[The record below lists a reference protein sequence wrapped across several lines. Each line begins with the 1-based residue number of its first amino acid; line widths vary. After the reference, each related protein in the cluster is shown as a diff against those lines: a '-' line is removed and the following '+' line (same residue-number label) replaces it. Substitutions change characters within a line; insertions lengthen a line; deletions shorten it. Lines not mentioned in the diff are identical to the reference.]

1 MTMSQ
6 FHVLINTFVR
16 KVGFMIIRKPH
27 APYSIKKLFFRY
39 FLILLICTAAV
50 LIFYCSVFMYNNA
63 NQMSGTVESAMNW
76 CVYTLENEMQ
86 DVTLFE
92 QKLCYSDKSF
102 QLLTMKDLPDS
113 QKVMLQ
119 YNVSEMLNRQVSP
132 YECIFVFN
140 KDYSRSVFAYGSSLT
155 SYGPSYVYRL
165 KENSRNYWFQADKS
179 KLNTWVTFQ
188 SEGHTI
194 LMKAMNV
201 RDIYVCTTIDLDAFS
216 LSNNR
221 NSDDIELIYGFYDNT
236 QILSN
241 REYFINNKI
250 TLDDIKKDRNST
262 QFFSNNYIK
271 TSPIKGTDIQLCYI
285 YGSNDMWRLAQIT
298 VFAFIGI
305 AIVTCAIIIY
315 IFYFLKSIMLYP
327 LDQINATTM
336 HLEQNNADLFLAN
349 SDSNIIEYQ
358 NINHALA
365 NLINQKIVLST
376 ERERESYEKDHAKL
390 QYYYLQTRS
399 HFFVNCLKSLY
410 NMLTNKEYEKMQLMI
425 IAFSN
430 HLRYVFHDNLKLVS
444 LESELLEVNDYYK
457 IILLDRVSPLILNI
471 QVDESLNKYQVPSL
485 LIQTFLENTAKYNK
499 QSDKLLIFDIK
510 ITADSLNDVPVMQIH
525 LSDNGI
531 GYSQDMLEQL
541 NSSKNDIYSKEHV
554 GISNLKHRIALIYK
568 ANYQFAFYN
577 NPTGG
582 ACALIYLPLLDAPEE

>member
-1 MTMSQ
+1 MS
-6 FHVLINTFVR
+6 VR
-16 KVGFMIIRKPH
+16 KAN

-39 FLILLICTAAV
+39 FLILLISTAGV
-50 LIFYCSVFMYNNA
+50 LIFYCTVFMYNNA
-63 NQMSGTVESAMNW
+63 KQMSGTVESAMNW

-92 QKLCYSDKSF
+92 QKLCYTDKSF
-102 QLLTMKDLPDS
+102 QLLTMKNLTDS

-119 YNVSEMLNRQVSP
+119 YNVSEMLNRQVAP

-140 KDYSRSVFAYGSSLT
+140 KDYSRSVLAYGSSLT
-155 SYGPSYVYRL
+155 QNGPSYVYRL
-165 KENSRNYWFQADKS
+165 KENVRDYWFAADKD
-179 KLNTWVTFQ
+179 KFNTWVTFQ
-188 SEGHTI
+188 SEGHSI
-194 LMKAMNV
+194 LMKTQNV
-201 RDIYVCTTIDLDAFS
+201 HDIYVCTTIDLDSFS
-216 LSNNR
+216 LTNNR
-221 NSDDIELIYGFYDNT
+221 NSDDNELIYGFYNNK

-241 REYFINNKI
+241 EDYFKNNNI
-250 TLDDIKKDRNST
+250 TIDDIRKDWNGT
-262 QFFSNNYIK
+262 QFFSKHYIK
-271 TSPIKGTDIQLCYI
+271 TSPIKGTDIQICYI

-298 VFAFIGI
+298 VIAVIGI
-305 AIVTCAIIIY
+305 AVVTCAIIIY
-315 IFYFLKSIMLYP
+315 IFYFLKSILLYP
-327 LDQINATTM
+327 LDQINATTT
-336 HLEQNNADLFLAN
+336 HLEQNNASLYLEN

-365 NLINQKIVLST
+365 NLINQKIALST
-376 ERERESYEKDHAKL
+376 ARERESYEKDHAKL

-410 NMLTNKEYEKMQLMI
+410 NMLENKEYEKMQLMI

-444 LESELLEVNDYYK
+444 LESEILEVNDYYK
-457 IILLDRVSPLILNI
+457 IILLDRVSPLILNV
-471 QVDESLNKYQVPSL
+471 QVDESLSKYQVPSL

-499 QSDKLLIFDIK
+499 QSDQLLIFDIK
-510 ITADSLNDVPVMQIH
+510 ISASTLNDVPVMQIH
-525 LSDNGI
+525 LSDNGV
-531 GYSQDMLEQL
+531 GYTPELIEQL
-541 NSSKNDIYSKEHV
+541 NSSKNDIYAKEHV

-582 ACALIYLPLLDAPEE
+582 ACALIYLPLLEATET

>member
-1 MTMSQ
+1 
-6 FHVLINTFVR
+6 
-16 KVGFMIIRKPH
+16 
-27 APYSIKKLFFRY
+27 
-39 FLILLICTAAV
+39 
-50 LIFYCSVFMYNNA
+50 MYNNA
-63 NQMSGTVESAMNW
+63 RQMSNTVESAMNW

-92 QKLCYSDKSF
+92 QKLCYSDNSF
-102 QLLTMKDLPDS
+102 QLLTMKNLPDS

-119 YNVSEMLNRQVSP
+119 YNVTEMLNRQVSP

-140 KDYSRSVFAYGSSLT
+140 KDYSRSMTAYGSSFT
-155 SYGPSYVYRL
+155 HNGPTYVYRV
-165 KENSRNYWFQADKS
+165 KEDIRNYWFQADKE
-179 KLNTWVTFQ
+179 KFNTWITFQ
-188 SEGHTI
+188 SGDHTI
-194 LMKAMNV
+194 LMKAFKV
-201 RDIYVCTTIDLDAFS
+201 RELYVCTTIDLDNFS
-216 LSNNR
+216 LTNNR
-221 NSDDIELIYGFYDNT
+221 NSDDNELIYGFFDDK

-241 REYFINNKI
+241 KEYFLNNKI
-250 TLDDIKKDRNST
+250 SIDDIKKDWNGI
-262 QFFSNNYIK
+262 QFFSKNYIK
-271 TSPIKGTDIQLCYI
+271 TSPIQGTDIQLCYI

-298 VFAFIGI
+298 VLAFIGI
-305 AIVTCAIIIY
+305 AIVICLVIIY

-327 LDQINATTM
+327 LEQINATTT
-336 HLEQNNADLFLAN
+336 HLEQNNASLFLAN

-365 NLINQKIVLST
+365 NLIDQKIALST

-410 NMLTNKEYEKMQLMI
+410 NMLENKEYEKMQLMI

-444 LESELLEVNDYYK
+444 LESELLEVNDYFK
-457 IILLDRVSPLILNI
+457 IILLDRVSPLILNQQI
-471 QVDESLNKYQVPSL
+471 DESLNKYQVPSL

-499 QSDKLLIFDIK
+499 QSDQLLIFDIK
-510 ITADSLNDVPVMQIH
+510 ITAATLNDVPVMQIH
-525 LSDNGI
+525 LSDNGV
-531 GYSQDMLEQL
+531 GYTPELLEQL
-541 NSSKNDIYSKEHV
+541 NSGKNDIYAKEHV

-582 ACALIYLPLLDAPEE
+582 ACALIYLPLLDAPEK